1 MRTTGCSALPM
12 AVDLFVC
19 LPLSLPPT
27 ASDDALLPEQQCVF
41 VGDFDL
47 HRRDNPLN
55 AASWSTVY
63 SYGPIHSRKR
73 RASRGAS

>member
-1 MRTTGCSALPM
+1 M
-12 AVDLFVC
+12 AVDLYVC
-19 LPLSLPPT
+19 LPISLPPT

-63 SYGPIHSRKR
+63 ALLALSGINFPIHSRKR